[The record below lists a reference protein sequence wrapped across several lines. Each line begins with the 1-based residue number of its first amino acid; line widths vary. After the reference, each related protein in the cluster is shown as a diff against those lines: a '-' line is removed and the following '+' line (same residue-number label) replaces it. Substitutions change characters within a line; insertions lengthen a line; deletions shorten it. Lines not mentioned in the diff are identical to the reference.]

1 MLEKIK
7 LKRNELV
14 KESNDILNE
23 LNVVLEGFETLLDN
37 VTSLQEVDEKLEALI
52 KKGKELSSRYE
63 QLEQTTVKFIEENN
77 LGGRVNL
84 ILGLSCINTIR
95 KIEHTLDLV
104 SFDYLEKEYFREG

>member
-7 LKRNELV
+7 NRRDYLV

-37 VTSLQEVDEKLEALI
+37 VTSLQEAEERLGSLI
-52 KKGKELSSRYE
+52 KKGKELNSRYE
-63 QLEQTTVKFIEENN
+63 KLEQTTVKFIEEHD
-77 LGGRVNL
+77 LKGRTTI
-84 ILGLSCINTIR
+84 ILSLSCITTI
-95 KIEHTLDLV
+95 KKLNNIFDLV